1 MEATSQPC
9 FSQSYLRT
17 QETVP
22 RSSENYHSS
31 LHSTR
36 KQPTKPW
43 KRPVTASPQR
53 MHPRVYRVEP
63 VNFKE
68 LVQRL
73 TGAHELEPEV
83 HQVEAKPIKISDDI
97 TIAKDNNNPFMFDL
111 SPSSSRFWEAF
122 PLLSPTNLSRW

>member
-1 MEATSQPC
+1 MEATSHPC
-9 FSQSYLRT
+9 FSQNYLRT
-17 QETVP
+17 QESVT

-43 KRPVTASPQR
+43 KKTITASLQR
-53 MHPRVYRVEP
+53 MRPKVYRVEP

-73 TGAHELEPEV
+73 TGAQDHEQEV
-83 HQVEAKPIKISDDI
+83 HQVESKPLKISTD
-97 TIAKDNNNPFMFDL
+97 TTANKENPFAFDL

-122 PLLSPTNLSRW
+122 PLLSPANLSRW